1 MGLCTDS
8 MENVVPSLNEEI
20 DVKSVR
26 ASRKSIENTQKE
38 NNKDDKSIDPIETD
52 KDTLHIDSPESSVTP
67 AIKESDLKKSA
78 RTSRRSIASKPKEDS
93 KESKIVDPVEKD
105 LSTDITICQSSE
117 IKELGGK
124 EEGKEKEDQTE
135 MESDAEKEDKSERE
149 AKIEKEAI
157 TEKESKTEKEGKTE
171 KEDKTEKKD
180 EIEKEDKTEKKD
192 EIEKDVKRADEEKA
206 VPSVETPKT
215 KKSLKTP
222 RKSVAVTPLKESPH
236 IAILDKD
243 EHISAIASVSKSL
256 ALDTLD
262 KEEKVSI
269 KEDEIKGPPRITRKS
284 TGDTSEVRGETLQDA
299 TTAKSPLKDAK
310 EMNNLSPVKKV
321 ENKRGSRATRKSIVE
336 SSSEEIEKEPQTET
350 QDAVSSEQNLVTEQ
364 NEKEI
369 LPEENVDL
377 KKNSTVETK
386 SIIDEGT
393 ESDIFKISEIMKMT
407 EAANEVKETPTEG
420 IHESLVPESSDA
432 AMETSTNK
440 DEFTVPFDDNETMD
454 TTADDSKEIQISD
467 PFKETKIQ
475 ETSELK
481 DVEKEKEKEQIFHP
495 EKLDKLSEKP
505 STEKE
510 TSKPYINT
518 DEIEVKPASP
528 LIVEPEVEKEEIFLL
543 NKTPA
548 KKQEQTI
555 QETQSSSSTIEKF

>member
-38 NNKDDKSIDPIETD
+38 NNKEDKSIDPIETD
-52 KDTLHIDSPESSVTP
+52 TDTLHLDSPESSVTP

-117 IKELGGK
+117 IKDLDGK
-124 EEGKEKEDQTE
+124 EECKEMEDQTE
-135 MESDAEKEDKSERE
+135 MKTNAEKEDKSERE

-157 TEKESKTEKEGKTE
+157 TEKESKTEKEEISGKVDTRGN
-171 KEDKTEKKD
+171 EDKP
-180 EIEKEDKTEKKD
+180 
-192 EIEKDVKRADEEKA
+192 EKDVKRADEEKA

-243 EHISAIASVSKSL
+243 EHISAIASVNKSL

-269 KEDEIKGPPRITRKS
+269 KEDEIKRPPRITRKS

-336 SSSEEIEKEPQTET
+336 SSSEEIEKEPQTEI

-393 ESDIFKISEIMKMT
+393 
-407 EAANEVKETPTEG
+407 A
-420 IHESLVPESSDA
+420 
-432 AMETSTNK
+432 
-440 DEFTVPFDDNETMD
+440 
-454 TTADDSKEIQISD
+454 
-467 PFKETKIQ
+467 
-475 ETSELK
+475 
-481 DVEKEKEKEQIFHP
+481 
-495 EKLDKLSEKP
+495 
-505 STEKE
+505 
-510 TSKPYINT
+510 
-518 DEIEVKPASP
+518 
-528 LIVEPEVEKEEIFLL
+528 
-543 NKTPA
+543 
-548 KKQEQTI
+548 
-555 QETQSSSSTIEKF
+555 

>member
-1 MGLCTDS
+1 MGTKEPEKDKGKPSTKAEEKEPLCSPS
-8 MENVVPSLNEEI
+8 MENVVTSLIEKS

-38 NNKDDKSIDPIETD
+38 NNKEDKGIDPIETD

-67 AIKESDLKKSA
+67 TIKESDVKKSA
-78 RTSRRSIASKPKEDS
+78 RTSKRSIASKPKEDS

-135 MESDAEKEDKSERE
+135 MEMDAEKEDKSEKE

-180 EIEKEDKTEKKD
+180 EIEKEDKTEKD
-192 EIEKDVKRADEEKA
+192 IKRADEEKA
-206 VPSVETPKT
+206 VSPVETPKT

-269 KEDEIKGPPRITRKS
+269 KEDEIKRPPRITRKS
-284 TGDTSEVRGETLQDA
+284 TGDTSEVREETLQDA
-299 TTAKSPLKDAK
+299 TTAKSPLKDQT
-310 EMNNLSPVKKV
+310 EMKTN
-321 ENKRGSRATRKSIVE
+321 A
-336 SSSEEIEKEPQTET
+336 EKE
-350 QDAVSSEQNLVTEQ
+350 DKSER
-364 NEKEI
+364 
-369 LPEENVDL
+369 
-377 KKNSTVETK
+377 
-386 SIIDEGT
+386 
-393 ESDIFKISEIMKMT
+393 
-407 EAANEVKETPTEG
+407 
-420 IHESLVPESSDA
+420 
-432 AMETSTNK
+432 
-440 DEFTVPFDDNETMD
+440 
-454 TTADDSKEIQISD
+454 
-467 PFKETKIQ
+467 
-475 ETSELK
+475 
-481 DVEKEKEKEQIFHP
+481 
-495 EKLDKLSEKP
+495 
-505 STEKE
+505 
-510 TSKPYINT
+510 
-518 DEIEVKPASP
+518 
-528 LIVEPEVEKEEIFLL
+528 
-543 NKTPA
+543 
-548 KKQEQTI
+548 
-555 QETQSSSSTIEKF
+555 